1 MSDSKPQVK
10 RAETVAW
17 NSIPVG
23 RDAASQVLLGPNDG
37 MPNFAMRRFRME
49 EGGGMPLHTNEVEH
63 EQYVLTGR
71 ARVRIGDETHE
82 MQAGNVVY
90 IPARVP
96 HSYEVIEGPF
106 EFLCMVPNDPD
117 EIRLLEEGC

>member
-1 MSDSKPQVK
+1 
-10 RAETVAW
+10 
-17 NSIPVG
+17 
-23 RDAASQVLLGPNDG
+23 
-37 MPNFAMRRFRME
+37 MRRFRME

-82 MQAGNVVY
+82 MEAGNVVY

-96 HSYEVIEGPF
+96 HSYEVLEGPF

-117 EIRLLEEGC
+117 EIKLLEDGC